1 MGMPVRIDDT
11 LYEQARAQAQ
21 AERRTIAG
29 QIEFW
34 AMVGKA
40 ALDNPDLPID
50 FVRDLLI
57 ARTEGP
63 ALATPFVPAVQVLQS
78 AAFRRAYKRL
88 HANQKA
94 DVDAAVRTIVD
105 DPTVG
110 EAKKGDLAGVFVYK
124 FKCVGQLALLAYEYD
139 PATRLLLLLGSH
151 ENFYREL
158 KRS

>member
-1 MGMPVRIDDT
+1 MP
-11 LYEQARAQAQ
+11 
-21 AERRTIAG
+21 
-29 QIEFW
+29 
-34 AMVGKA
+34 
-40 ALDNPDLPID
+40 N
-50 FVRDLLI
+50 
-57 ARTEGP
+57 
-63 ALATPFVPAVQVLQS
+63 VQVLQS
-78 AAFRRAYKRL
+78 ASFRSAYKRL

-94 DVDAAVRTIVD
+94 DVDAAVRTIID